1 MGRAKYFMAK
11 IDYRIQKITYF
22 CTMIKPRVIFLSEGI
37 ALLLIFLIS
46 TFFLP
51 LNYGIQ
57 LTLGLLLAY
66 AIPRIIY
73 SRRSHYSTSGHAVL
87 IVLWFMLSALAVNYV
102 GRCTAWGALPLS
114 EPHLWGDAHRYW
126 SYAEAFYSGS
136 TYTHSRASFGLSLIT
151 AVAWL
156 VSGKSIITPV
166 CINICLTISTVVL
179 MGSVTLHLLAH
190 RTSRSAQSVASLA
203 MLASSVLF
211 YWLSHAMQMLKE
223 PLISFGVVLCALAL
237 ARTIERRH
245 SAPRFAWR
253 DVAVFALGALLVAS
267 VRSPYALVMAAGAL
281 MCTIY
286 RRPRYSVLAMAACA
300 VMAYCIVYLLSQT
313 LLMRPVH
320 LFLEENNAQ
329 LVSQQYIIGASQI
342 PYYNI
347 IGDYFTYP
355 WWKKLLLLPFTSMV
369 QYIIPFPWVFSTPH
383 IDEVF
388 PRLGLGAYIVG
399 GMALF
404 YIFFLS
410 WRRTSRLTAFTAWA
424 ILCFVT
430 PAYAVAGSVPRYVT
444 PFQLLFVP
452 MAVYVLVLLLE
463 NQHRKNFTIFA
474 VAYAVVLV
482 ITLILCYSAQADAL
496 SIYA

>member
-1 MGRAKYFMAK
+1 
-11 IDYRIQKITYF
+11 
-22 CTMIKPRVIFLSEGI
+22 MIKPRVIFLSEGI

-46 TFFLP
+46 TFLLP
-51 LNYGIQ
+51 LSYGIQ

-73 SRRSHYSTSGHAVL
+73 SRLKHYSTTGHAVL
-87 IVLWFMLSALAVNYV
+87 IGLWLLLSTLAIHYV
-102 GRCTAWGALPLS
+102 GRCTAWGDLPLCK
-114 EPHLWGDAHRYW
+114 PHLWGDAHRYW
-126 SYAEAFYSGS
+126 NYAEAFYSQ
-136 TYTHSRASFGLSLIT
+136 TDFPRSRSSFGLSAIT
-151 AVAWL
+151 AASWMVF
-156 VSGKSIITPV
+156 GKNLIPPI

-179 MGSVTLHLLAH
+179 MGNVTLHLIAN
-190 RTSRSAQSVASLA
+190 RTGRSAQSVATLA

-223 PLISFGVVLCALAL
+223 PIISFGVALCALAL
-237 ARTIERRH
+237 ARTIESRH

-253 DVAVFALGALLVAS
+253 DVAVFALGTVLVAS
-267 VRSPYALVMAAGAL
+267 ARSPYALVMAAGAL

-286 RRPRYSVLAMAACA
+286 RRPRFSVLTMAVCA
-300 VMAYCIVYLLSQT
+300 VMAYCLVYLATQT
-313 LLMRPVH
+313 LLMRPVQ
-320 LFLEENNAQ
+320 LFVEGKNAQ
-329 LVSQQYIIGASQI
+329 LVSNQFIIGISQI

-369 QYIIPFPWVFSTPH
+369 QYVIPFPWLFSSPH

-388 PRLGLGAYIVG
+388 PRIGLGAYIVG

-410 WRRTSRLTAFTAWA
+410 WRRPTRLTAFTAWA

-430 PAYAVAGSVPRYVT
+430 PAYAVAGSVSRYVT

-463 NQHRKNFTIFA
+463 NQHRKKFTIFA
-474 VAYAVVLV
+474 VAYAVVLA

-496 SIYA
+496 SRYA

>member
-1 MGRAKYFMAK
+1 MGRAKYFMAN
-11 IDYRIQKITYF
+11 IDYHIQKIAYF

-87 IVLWFMLSALAVNYV
+87 IVLWFMLSVLAVNYV

-126 SYAEAFYSGS
+126 SYAKAFYSGS

-151 AVAWL
+151 AAAWL

-166 CINICLTISTVVL
+166 CINICLT
-179 MGSVTLHLLAH
+179 
-190 RTSRSAQSVASLA
+190 
-203 MLASSVLF
+203 
-211 YWLSHAMQMLKE
+211 
-223 PLISFGVVLCALAL
+223 ISFGVVLCALAL

-410 WRRTSRLTAFTAWA
+410 WRRTSRLTVYTAWA

-482 ITLILCYSAQADAL
+482 ITLILCYSAQVEAL